1 MSTRFTRSGVPLIE
15 SQTLALVQTTR
26 DLSDR
31 IVDLLATKLSQL
43 GYNETTPA
51 ALNFLGALECGDNH
65 AAGIARRIGVSRQF
79 VTRQVKHFC
88 ALGYLQ
94 QRPGHG
100 KQIIISFTDRGEQLM
115 ADARLVLAE
124 IDAQIATGS
133 GDQYLEKCLQLLQ
146 KMNAALTT

>member
-1 MSTRFTRSGVPLIE
+1 MLPTNDASTQSRSPNAKSLTSNVRGGLC
-15 SQTLALVQTTR
+15 LAVSSR
-26 DLSDR
+26 PAPFR
-31 IVDLLATKLSQL
+31 IR
-43 GYNETTPA
+43 PA
-51 ALNFLGALECGDNH
+51 PSALECGDNH

-79 VTRQVKHFC
+79 VTHQVKHFC